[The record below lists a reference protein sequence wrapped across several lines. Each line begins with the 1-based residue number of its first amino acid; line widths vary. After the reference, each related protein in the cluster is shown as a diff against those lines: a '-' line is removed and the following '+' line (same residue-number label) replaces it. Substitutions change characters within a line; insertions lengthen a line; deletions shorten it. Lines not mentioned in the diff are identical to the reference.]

1 MKKIVIA
8 VAVSTVCAFCTIAE
22 NLRAAKAAHRL
33 TDEQLFEVIKKAPSG
48 TSVTV
53 PADFFRDVIAGKYRW
68 RNATNWIH
76 RASGD
81 ATMVKALESMQEDIE
96 KAIKDRENSYS
107 YTNGLNRQIANLKSR
122 IESKDAEW
130 RREYAVATNT
140 TAQVKVQFR
149 KAIEDLLQ
157 TRTREK
163 DAVAKFYEFRDKFE
177 AVDAKFSKVKADIVA
192 KREEVQKKY
201 DDATFITKSIY
212 KFFLDV
218 IDAIAKD
225 LDDDAADAESEE
237 NAE

>member
-8 VAVSTVCAFCTIAE
+8 VAVSTVCAFCTMAE

-177 AVDAKFSKVKADIVA
+177 AVDAKLSKVKADIVA
-192 KREEVQKKY
+192 KREEVQEKY

-218 IDAIAKD
+218 IDAVAKD
-225 LDDDAADAESEE
+225 LEDDAADVETEE
-237 NAE
+237 KAK

>member
-8 VAVSTVCAFCTIAE
+8 IAVSAVCAFCTNAE

-33 TDEQLFEVIKKAPSG
+33 TDEQLFEVIRKAPSG
-48 TSVTV
+48 ASVTV

-81 ATMVKALESMQEDIE
+81 ATMVKALESMQADIE

-140 TAQVKVQFR
+140 TAQVKTKFR
-149 KAIEDLLQ
+149 ETIDDLLQ

-163 DAVAKFYEFRDKFE
+163 DAVAKFYEFRDKFTALDE
-177 AVDAKFSKVKADIVA
+177 KFAKVREDFAA
-192 KREEVQKKY
+192 KRKEVQEKY
-201 DDATFITKSIY
+201 DDATFLTKSIY

-225 LDDDAADAESEE
+225 FDDDSADVEAEKS
-237 NAE
+237 AE

>member
-1 MKKIVIA
+1 MKKVVIA
-8 VAVSTVCAFCTIAE
+8 VAVSAVCAFCTMAE

-130 RREYAVATNT
+130 RREYAMATNN
-140 TAQVKVQFR
+140 TAQVKTQFR

-163 DAVAKFYEFRDKFE
+163 DAVSKFYEFRDKFE
-177 AVDAKFSKVKADIVA
+177 AVDAKLAKVKSDIVA
-192 KREEVQKKY
+192 KREEVQEKY

-218 IDAIAKD
+218 IDAIAKG
-225 LDDDAADAESEE
+225 LDDDTDAAES
-237 NAE
+237 AETAE